1 MAEFLPVN
9 QFKNRKRYTE
19 RENLIQER
27 SKRISNGYKS
37 DIKQYQEYC
46 SFTGQ
51 PEGLESMLDY
61 LYISIV
67 DQRVKKNTWEKRL
80 SAVKRYLTVT
90 YDIDFEKE
98 PDVLKDVS
106 HIRSLYDDEENKS
119 LIRVKGKQR
128 VDKDDLMTLFDTLP
142 IREKAICLVNLVTAS
157 RPSEMVAIKIRDF
170 DFDDNSVSIYM
181 KKQKAWFD
189 KRLNQLTVKAVKDYK
204 AKYLLKEDDYL
215 VGRVYKNGRY
225 ESVKVSTEAY
235 RKFLTRTIGLTAYN
249 LRKTQVSSMHEK
261 GADLVTITKQTGHT
275 STQTL
280 SEHYLNV
287 SDKTVDKFL

>member
-1 MAEFLPVN
+1 MAEILPVN
-9 QFKNRKRYTE
+9 QFRNRKRYTE
-19 RENLIQER
+19 RENFIQER

-106 HIRSLYDDEENKS
+106 HIRSLYDDDE
-119 LIRVKGKQR
+119 
-128 VDKDDLMTLFDTLP
+128 
-142 IREKAICLVNLVTAS
+142 
-157 RPSEMVAIKIRDF
+157 
-170 DFDDNSVSIYM
+170 
-181 KKQKAWFD
+181 
-189 KRLNQLTVKAVKDYK
+189 YK
-204 AKYLLKEDDYL
+204 
-215 VGRVYKNGRY
+215 
-225 ESVKVSTEAY
+225 
-235 RKFLTRTIGLTAYN
+235 
-249 LRKTQVSSMHEK
+249 
-261 GADLVTITKQTGHT
+261 
-275 STQTL
+275 
-280 SEHYLNV
+280 
-287 SDKTVDKFL
+287 